1 MNYNYL
7 SGFGH
12 VSFRE
17 ACALH
22 NAKTYYLPTP
32 NRIINHQG
40 GVCLTKAKFGVFL
53 PFYAFQTRNPTEYY
67 AQLKALVLE
76 CERLGYDSVWIDDHL
91 MYGELP
97 ILECWTTLSALAAQT
112 CRIRLGTL
120 VTCNA
125 HRNPALLAKAAATL
139 DVLSGGRLE
148 FGIGAG
154 CQQKEHD
161 SYGFSFPNLQVRVEM
176 MAEALEV
183 TLRLWTQQKT
193 DFKGKYYT
201 LNNAACEPKPLQKPH
216 PPITVGGS
224 GEKYTLRTTAQYAD
238 RVDFGFLP
246 TIEEY
251 QHKLGILE
259 RHCDAAGRDFTEIER
274 SCWPSGQIL
283 LANNETELQRVIA
296 KSKPAGTP
304 LEEYRRGT
312 LAATPQVCVT
322 HLQRYMDLGV
332 TYFLLY
338 FGDLPGTESLRLFA
352 EKVAT
357 KFR

>member
-1 MNYNYL
+1 VLDYL
-7 SGFGH
+7 VGAS
-12 VSFRE
+12 R
-17 ACALH
+17 
-22 NAKTYYLPTP
+22 P
-32 NRIINHQG
+32 NR
-40 GVCLTKAKFGVFL
+40 A
-53 PFYAFQTRNPTEYY
+53 
-67 AQLKALVLE
+67 
-76 CERLGYDSVWIDDHL
+76 S
-91 MYGELP
+91 
-97 ILECWTTLSALAAQT
+97 
-112 CRIRLGTL
+112 LGTRDL
-120 VTCNA
+120 NA
-125 HRNPALLAKAAATL
+125 HRNPAVLAKAAATL

-274 SCWPSGQIL
+274 SCCSGQIL
-283 LANNETELQRVIA
+283 LANSEAEPQRAPRIQTRR
-296 KSKPAGTP
+296 PPRNTDGTAP
-304 LEEYRRGT
+304 
-312 LAATPQVCVT
+312 PQVSSPI
-322 HLQRYMDLGV
+322 YSDIWIWG
-332 TYFLLY
+332 
-338 FGDLPGTESLRLFA
+338 
-352 EKVAT
+352 
-357 KFR
+357 

>member
-1 MNYNYL
+1 L
-7 SGFGH
+7 
-12 VSFRE
+12 
-17 ACALH
+17 A
-22 NAKTYYLPTP
+22 
-32 NRIINHQG
+32 
-40 GVCLTKAKFGVFL
+40 KAKFGVFL
-53 PFYAFQTRNPTEYY
+53 PFYALQTRNAQEYY
-67 AQLKALVLE
+67 NQLKALVLE
-76 CERLGYDSVWIDDHL
+76 CERLGYDSVWLDDHL
-91 MYGELP
+91 MYGDLP

-112 CRIRLGTL
+112 SRIRLGTL

-125 HRNPALLAKAAATL
+125 NRNPALLAKSAATL

-161 SYGFSFPNLQVRVEM
+161 AYGFTFPNAQVRVEM

-183 TLRLWTQQKT
+183 ILSLWTKQST
-193 DFKGKYYT
+193 DFNGRYYT
-201 LNNAACEPKPLQKPH
+201 LNNAVCKPKPIQKPH

-224 GEKYTLRTTAQYAD
+224 GERYTLRVTAQYAD

-251 QHKLGILE
+251 QHKLEILE
-259 RHCDAAGRDFTEIER
+259 RHCDAVGRYFDQIER

-283 LANNETELQRVIA
+283 LANSEAELQRVIA

-312 LAATPQVCVT
+312 LAAVPQVCVT
-322 HLQRYMDLGV
+322 HLKRYMDLGV

-338 FGDLPGTESLRLFA
+338 FGDLPDTESLKLFA
-352 EKVAT
+352 EKVT
-357 KFR
+357 PEFR